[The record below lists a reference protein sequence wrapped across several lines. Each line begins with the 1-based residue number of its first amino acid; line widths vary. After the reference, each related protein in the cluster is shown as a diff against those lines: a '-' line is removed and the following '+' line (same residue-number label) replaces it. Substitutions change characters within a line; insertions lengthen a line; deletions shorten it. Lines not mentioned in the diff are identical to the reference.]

1 MWEGEKLENLSFYIE
16 SKMCIEHGLG
26 FKIPSSKKI

>member
-1 MWEGEKLENLSFYIE
+1 VRRGKVGELKKKIE
-16 SKMCIEHGLG
+16 SKMCIGHGLG